1 MKTFIPQKLYG
12 IIGSPLAQTLSPLIH
27 NSGFQALGIPAAYF
41 KWEIS
46 PDKLDNFMDALKI
59 LPIDGC
65 SVTIPHKKAIMRYL
79 DGASEMAAF
88 AGAANTVFWREKELY
103 GENTDMSG
111 FLKPLENMDLAHADA
126 LILGAGGAAMAVAAA
141 LKIKGCQKARV
152 ASRSGYS
159 QRELAERFNFQAI
172 EWRDRYEKPASL
184 IINCTPL
191 GMKGKYE
198 DETPYDFAMAE
209 IDESAVAYDL
219 VYNPPETRFLREAR
233 QHGLASV
240 SGLEMFYFQADEQF
254 RLWTGR
260 QLPRVSREKLCD
272 ALGVER
278 SFLAGVGEGQ

>member
-103 GENTDMSG
+103 GENTDMRG

-152 ASRSGYS
+152 ASRSGDS

-198 DETPYDFAMAE
+198 YETPYDFAMAE
-209 IDESAVAYDL
+209 IGESAVAYDL

-278 SFLAGVGEGQ
+278 SFLAGVGESQ